1 MKIITV
7 GKKKTGRGAIRQ
19 GDSRVIRD
27 ADKSGAGKMNLNRK
41 ILLMLWHGRTAPQ
54 FKNIRNRTKRN
65 HKTREGEEG
74 THIE

>member
-1 MKIITV
+1 LER
-7 GKKKTGRGAIRQ
+7 KKQGGELRQ

-54 FKNIRNRTKRN
+54 FKKIRNRTKRN
-65 HKTREGEEG
+65 HKTRVRRGRNP
-74 THIE
+74 HWVKMIV